1 MEPEMSPAMNG
12 TWGASRRRFS
22 QGQVH
27 SSGGEWGEK
36 ERRLTGVR
44 ISCDILARNS
54 DLVLF
59 ANSAASLAA
68 VLR

>member
-1 MEPEMSPAMNG
+1 VMID
-12 TWGASRRRFS
+12 
-22 QGQVH
+22 
-27 SSGGEWGEK
+27 SGGTKFLAHTGPLLDLQHRK
-36 ERRLTGVR
+36 ERSPTYIGVR

-54 DLVLF
+54 DFVLL